1 VSRAASACAAV
12 VVVFALALPAGA
24 LAGDVPALARAGAAG
39 GSGVG
44 LRAAHAAVSPATA
57 RARAA
62 AILRDRRFHG
72 GPAPRPLHGVFTA
85 IGNAAGAVIDPIRK
99 LVDRITSGFPGGAPV
114 FWLLLAA
121 LVVAAA
127 ALLTTHTVRRRAAA
141 VERLRGET
149 VGGPGGKSPAALER
163 EADEAEQANDL
174 EHAIRLRFRAGLLRL
189 DLARA
194 IEFRPSI
201 TTTEVSDALRSPAF
215 DELALTFEEV
225 AYGGRRA
232 GPPDVDEALSE
243 WPALLASVGGR

>member
-24 LAGDVPALARAGAAG
+24 MAGDVPAHARAAAET
-39 GSGVG
+39 GVG
-44 LRAAHAAVSPATA
+44 PRAARAAVSPATA

-85 IGNAAGAVIDPIRK
+85 IGNAANAVIDPIQK
-99 LVDRITSGFPGGAPV
+99 LVDRIGRGFPGGASV

-141 VERLRGET
+141 VEQLRGET
-149 VGGPGGKSPAALER
+149 VGGPGGKSPGALER
-163 EADEAEQANDL
+163 EADEAEQAGDL

-232 GPPDVDEALSE
+232 APPDVDEARRE
-243 WPALLASVGGR
+243 WPALLAEVGGR